1 MIHDL
6 RKQKRFKSRASVYVY
21 QSFRAIDSG
30 VKLFHDMNT
39 ECAFA
44 DGGGDNAIMGMSVF

>member
-6 RKQKRFKSRASVYVY
+6 RKQKRFKSRASVY